1 MVVSNIT
8 KYRDIAMKHYNGD
21 CEKMA
26 VNGDKD
32 IFLTKNGSD
41 HKWRFVRVGGF
52 DHVLITTGDDI
63 KSIGEL
69 DQKLWAAL
77 GCPTEGLEFDSATLA
92 YMDKDGDGR
101 IRAPEVIEALNWTLS
116 LIKNSDELSRL
127 NELLPLSAINDSTA
141 EGRDILA
148 CAKEILTNRNK
159 AGAES
164 ISLEDT
170 ADTVEIFA
178 NTKFNGD
185 GILPAIAADDES
197 VKKVIEEIIEC
208 MGSEQDRSGLPGITK
223 ETAEL
228 FFNEARDYSEWQRKA
243 EAENSSIFTMG
254 ENTAVA
260 ADSFEAV
267 ELKVYDYFTR
277 CSLAA
282 FDPNAAVSLNPAQ
295 VKYEEVALKNISA
308 ATEEIAAFPLA
319 KVEPNADLPLSGNV
333 NPAWAKALVTF
344 RDNVVRPLFGD
355 DKETLSESEW
365 NQIKDKFAD
374 YEAWKSSKKESPVEK
389 LGLQRIREILDGNSE
404 QMIYELIEKDK
415 ALESSVNAITS
426 LDKLI
431 HYYRDLYT
439 LLNNFVSFYDFYTP
453 GKKGIFQAGTLYL
466 DGRSCDL
473 CIKVKDIAAHST
485 LAQMGGVYLAY
496 CECSRKES
504 TEKMNIA
511 AAFTDG
517 DSDNLMVG
525 RNGIFYDSKNRDW
538 NATIV
543 KIVEH
548 PISIRQAFW
557 SPYKRFARM
566 LREQIEK
573 FAAQRDKSVDTG
585 SSTLIADTAKKAD
598 GKAPAVPF
606 DVGKFAGIFAA
617 IGLAVGAIGTAAAS
631 VVTGFMGLKFW
642 QMPLTIMGLILL
654 ISGPSMI
661 IAALKLRERNL
672 SPILDACGW
681 AVNSRAKINIP
692 FGGSLTKMAK
702 LPSGSTRLL
711 TDPYAEEKTPWR
723 MYILLLILISLIIFV
738 SLWKMGLILK

>member
-1 MVVSNIT
+1 
-8 KYRDIAMKHYNGD
+8 
-21 CEKMA
+21 MA

-32 IFLTKNGSD
+32 IALTKDSSN

-52 DHVLITTGDDI
+52 DHVLITNGDDI
-63 KSIGEL
+63 KSIKEL

-77 GCPTEGLEFDSATLA
+77 GCPTEGVEFDSATLA

-101 IRAPEVIEALNWTLS
+101 IRAPEVIEALEWTLS
-116 LIKNSDELSRL
+116 LIKNPDNLSRV
-127 NELLPLSAINDSTA
+127 NELLPLSEINDSTA

-148 CAKEILTNRNK
+148 CAKEILTNRGK

-164 ISLEDT
+164 VSLEDT

-185 GILPAIAADDES
+185 GIIPAIASDEES
-197 VKKVIEEIIEC
+197 LKTVIEEIIEC

-223 ETAEL
+223 EKSEL
-228 FFNEARDYSEWQRKA
+228 FFNEAREYSDWHLKA

-254 ENTAVA
+254 ENTAIA

-267 ELKVYDYFTR
+267 ELKVDDYFTR

-282 FDPNAAVSLNPAQ
+282 FDPNATLSMNPAQ
-295 VKYEEVALKNISA
+295 TRYEEVSLKSISA

-319 KVEPNADLPLSGNV
+319 KVEPKLDLPLSQAV
-333 NPAWAKALVTF
+333 NPAWAKTLLTF

-374 YEAWKSSKKESPVEK
+374 YEAWKGSKNESPVEK
-389 LGLQRIREILDGNSE
+389 LGVQRIRDILDGNSE

-415 ALESSVNAITS
+415 ALESSVNSITS

-431 HYYRDLYT
+431 HYYRDIYA

-473 CIKVKDIAAHST
+473 CIKVKDVAAHST

-496 CECSRKES
+496 CECTRKDS

-548 PISIRQAFW
+548 PISIHQAFW

-573 FAAQRDKSVDTG
+573 FAVERDKAVDT
-585 SSTLIADTAKKAD
+585 SSTSLVTDSTKKSD
-598 GKAPAVPF
+598 PKAPAAPF

-631 VVTGFMGLKFW
+631 VVTGFMGLKLW
-642 QMPLTIMGLILL
+642 QMPLTIIGLLL
-654 ISGPSMI
+654 FISGPSMI
-661 IAALKLRERNL
+661 IAALKLRQRNL

-711 TDPYAEEKTPWR
+711 TDPYAEKKTPWR
-723 MYILLLILISLIIFV
+723 MYILLLILIMLILFV
-738 SLWKMGLILK
+738 SLWKIGFILK

>member
-1 MVVSNIT
+1 MT
-8 KYRDIAMKHYNGD
+8 LNGNED
-21 CEKMA
+21 TA
-26 VNGDKD
+26 VKKD
-32 IFLTKNGSD
+32 DGE

-63 KSIGEL
+63 QSIGEL

-77 GCPTEGLEFDSATLA
+77 GCPTEGLEFDSTTLA
-92 YMDKDGDGR
+92 YMDKDGDSR
-101 IRAPEVIEALNWTLS
+101 IRAPEIIEAINWTLS
-116 LIKNSDELSRL
+116 LIKNPSALSRV
-127 NELLPLSAINDSTA
+127 NELLPLSAINDETP
-141 EGRDILA
+141 EGKNILA
-148 CAKEILTNRNK
+148 CAKEILANRGK

-185 GILPAIAADDES
+185 GIIPAMASDDES
-197 VKKVIEEIIEC
+197 VKKLIEEIMEC

-223 ETAEL
+223 EKADL
-228 FFNEARDYSEWQRKA
+228 FFNEARDYSDWQRQA
-243 EAENSSIFTMG
+243 EVENAGFFPLG
-254 ENTAVA
+254 EMTSA
-260 ADSFEAV
+260 AATSFEAV
-267 ELKVYDYFTR
+267 ELKADDYFTR

-282 FDPNAAVSLNPAQ
+282 FDPNAASLLNPAQ
-295 VKYEEVALKNISA
+295 VRYEDISLKNISA
-308 ATEEIAAFPLA
+308 ETEEIAAFPLA
-319 KVEPNADLPLSGNV
+319 KIEPQADLPLIGSV
-333 NPAWAKALVTF
+333 NPAWAKALLAF
-344 RDNVVRPLFGD
+344 RDTVVRPLFGET
-355 DKETLSESEW
+355 KESLSEKEW
-365 NQIKDKFAD
+365 TQIKEKFAE
-374 YEAWKSSKKESPVEK
+374 YQAWKISKKESPVEK
-389 LGLQRIREILDGNSE
+389 LGLQRLREILDSKSQE
-404 QMIYELIEKDK
+404 KIAELIEKDK
-415 ALESSVNAITS
+415 SLESSVNSITS

-453 GKKGIFQAGTLYL
+453 GKNGIFQAGTLYL
-466 DGRSCDL
+466 DGRSCEL
-473 CIKVKDIAAHST
+473 CIKVKDVAAHST

-496 CECSRKES
+496 CECTRKECP
-504 TEKMNIA
+504 EKMNIA

-517 DSDNLMVG
+517 DADNLMVG

-543 KIVEH
+543 KIIEH

-573 FAAQRDKSVDTG
+573 FASERDKSVNT
-585 SSTLIADTAKKAD
+585 SSASLIADTTKKVE
-598 GKAPAVPF
+598 GKPTAVPF

-617 IGLAVGAIGTAAAS
+617 IGLAVGAIGTAAAA
-631 VVTGFMGLKFW
+631 VVTGFMGLKWW
-642 QMPLTIMGLILL
+642 QMPLTIIGLILF

-661 IAALKLRERNL
+661 IAALKLRQRNI

-692 FGGSLTKMAK
+692 FGSSLTQIAK
-702 LPSGSTRLL
+702 LPSGSTRLM
-711 TDPYAEEKTPWR
+711 TDPYAEKKTPWR
-723 MYILLLILISLIIFV
+723 LYILLLILI
-738 SLWKMGLILK
+738 GLILIIWKSGLLF